1 VLKLNLIDKD
11 LKLSYL
17 IFSNSMNQEKFKADP
32 YNPNNVLISNE
43 DVLHIFQKVNMND
56 FKPNN
61 IELYQLAFKHKS
73 YCLMK
78 DYEEFVKPDNCL
90 PLQIKSY
97 ETIEYLG
104 DSLLGCMTA
113 EYLFRR
119 FKDQDEG
126 FLTKIKTRIVNGEQ
140 LAYLAECLDLNKH
153 LIISRHIEENCDGRN
168 NQHILEDSLESLIGA
183 LYLDTKDFTLVQEFV
198 INIIEEYLDLPEIIV
213 RDTNYKDQILRYLQ
227 HNFKESPKYE
237 HISGSEKESAD
248 KMFECKLLHK
258 DAVVCGGKGHTKK
271 KSEQNAAYNALIHYN
286 VITE

>member
-1 VLKLNLIDKD
+1 MSQD
-11 LKLSYL
+11 
-17 IFSNSMNQEKFKADP
+17 KFKADP
-32 YNPNNVLISNE
+32 YNPNNVLISYE

-90 PLQIKSY
+90 PLQVKSY

-153 LIISRHIEENCDGRN
+153 QMRPI
-168 NQHILEDSLESLIGA
+168 Q
-183 LYLDTKDFTLVQEFV
+183 TKL
-198 INIIEEYLDLPEIIV
+198 
-213 RDTNYKDQILRYLQ
+213 
-227 HNFKESPKYE
+227 
-237 HISGSEKESAD
+237 
-248 KMFECKLLHK
+248 
-258 DAVVCGGKGHTKK
+258 
-271 KSEQNAAYNALIHYN
+271 
-286 VITE
+286 

>member
-1 VLKLNLIDKD
+1 MNHDR
-11 LKLSYL
+11 
-17 IFSNSMNQEKFKADP
+17 FSANP
-32 YNPNNVLISNE
+32 YNPNNVLISYE

-56 FKPNN
+56 FIPNN

-90 PLQIKSY
+90 PLQVKSY

-153 LIISRHIEENCDGRN
+153 LIISKHIEDNCDGRN

-183 LYLDTKDFTLVQEFV
+183 LYQDTRDFTLVQEFV
-198 INIIEEYLDLPEIIV
+198 VNIIEEYLDLPEIIV

-237 HISGSEKESAD
+237 HISNDTGNSD

-258 DAVVCGGKGHTKK
+258 GATICTGKGHTKK